1 MKVILL
7 IFVVYNQVFIKNQ
20 DIQQY
25 NKVMKYRNT
34 SNFLWSLLILVLS
47 SSGFKSQDKFPDGTT
62 IPKWFKENK
71 PTDINKLGKK
81 YILTENGVKN
91 DSTVLQTKQIQAII
105 DLAAKN
111 GGGVVVV
118 PKGTFLI
125 SSVFFKQGT
134 HLHLENGAKL
144 KGSDDINDFPVVT
157 TRMEGQ
163 TVKYFPALINA
174 DGLDGFTISGK
185 GTLDGNGL
193 RFWKS
198 FWKRREWNP
207 KCTNMDEMRPRILYV
222 SNSKN
227 VQVEGITIKNSPF
240 WSTHYYKSDFV
251 KLLNLTILAPKE
263 PVKAP
268 STDAVDIDACTNFLI
283 KNCYMSVNDDAIALK
298 GGKGPKSDKDPNNGE
313 NRNILIEDNSFGFC
327 HSVLTC
333 GSESIHNYNVILRN
347 SKVKD
352 ASRLLH
358 LKMRPDTPQHYEY
371 LTVENITGNVKTFL
385 YVKGWNQFFDLKGE
399 ERPKKGLANNIT
411 IKNIDISCET
421 AFSIEKSDLFDLK
434 DFTFENF
441 KIKALKPEMQNLNNI
456 QNLKQK
462 NINVTQVASLTQ
474 SYDKKDDSDIAA
486 K

>member
-1 MKVILL
+1 MK
-7 IFVVYNQVFIKNQ
+7 FQ
-20 DIQQY
+20 
-25 NKVMKYRNT
+25 NK
-34 SNFLWSLLILVLS
+34 SSLLWSLFILLLFS
-47 SSGFKSQDKFPDGTT
+47 TGAKSQNLFPDGTK
-62 IPKWFKENK
+62 IPNWFKENK
-71 PTDINKLGKK
+71 PTDISKLGKK
-81 YILTENGVKN
+81 YILTDNGIKN
-91 DSTVLQTKQIQAII
+91 DSTILQTKQVQAII

-111 GGGVVVV
+111 GGGVIIV

-207 KCTNMDEMRPRILYV
+207 KCTNMDEMRPRIIYV

-298 GGKGPKSDKDPNNGE
+298 GGKGPKADKITENGE
-313 NRNILIEDNSFGFC
+313 NRNIIIEDNTFGFC
-327 HSVLTC
+327 HSALTC
-333 GSESIHNYNVILRN
+333 GSESIHNYNIIFRN
-347 SKVKD
+347 STVKD

-371 LTVENITGNVKTFL
+371 ITLDNIKGNVKTFL

-399 ERPKKGLANNIT
+399 EKPKTRLINNI
-411 IKNIDISCET
+411 ILKNIDISCET
-421 AFSIEKSDLFDLK
+421 GFDIEKSDLYELT
-434 DFTFENF
+434 DFTFENL
-441 KIKALKPEMQNLNNI
+441 KIKAQKPKEENLEAI
-456 QNLKQK
+456 KNLKK
-462 NINVTQVASLTQ
+462 TKVNVTQVASLDK

>member
-1 MKVILL
+1 MKFQTLSK
-7 IFVVYNQVFIKNQ
+7 F
-20 DIQQY
+20 
-25 NKVMKYRNT
+25 
-34 SNFLWSLLILVLS
+34 FLTFSLLFS
-47 SSGFKSQDKFPDGTT
+47 FSGLKSQDKFPDGTA

-71 PTDINKLGKK
+71 TTDISKLGKK
-81 YILTENGVKN
+81 YIITDNGLKS
-91 DSTVLQTKQIQAII
+91 DSTILQTRQFQAVI
-105 DLAAKN
+105 DQAAEN
-111 GGGVVVV
+111 GGGVVIV

-134 HLHLENGAKL
+134 HLYLESGAKL

-207 KCTNMDEMRPRILYV
+207 KCTNMDEMRPRIIYV

-227 VQVEGITIKNSPF
+227 IQIEGITIKNSPF
-240 WSTHYYKSDFV
+240 WSTHYYKSHFV

-268 STDAVDIDACTNFLI
+268 SSDAVDIDACTNFLI

-298 GGKGPKSDKDPNNGE
+298 GGKGPKADKDPNNGE
-313 NRNILIEDNSFGFC
+313 NRNILIEDSTFGFC

-333 GSESIHNYNVILRN
+333 GSESIHNYNVLLRN
-347 SKVKD
+347 STVKD
-352 ASRLLH
+352 PSRLLH

-371 LTVENITGNVKTFL
+371 VTVENIRGNVKTFL
-385 YVKGWNQFFDLKGE
+385 YIKGWNQFFDLKGE
-399 ERPKKGLANNIT
+399 ERPRKGLGNNIT
-411 IKNIDISCET
+411 LKNIDIACET
-421 AFSIEKSDLFDLK
+421 AFSVEKSDLYEMK
-434 DFTFENF
+434 DFTFENL

-462 NINVTQVASLTQ
+462 NVNVTQVASLTH

>member
-1 MKVILL
+1 MKFQKITRILFPVL
-7 IFVVYNQVFIKNQ
+7 V
-20 DIQQY
+20 
-25 NKVMKYRNT
+25 T
-34 SNFLWSLLILVLS
+34 LLFSPAVR
-47 SSGFKSQDKFPDGTT
+47 SQDKFPDGTA

-71 PTDINKLGKK
+71 PTDINALGKK
-81 YILTENGVKN
+81 YIVTENGMKN
-91 DSTVLQTKQIQAII
+91 DSTVLQTKKLQEII
-105 DLAAKN
+105 DMAAKN
-111 GGGVVVV
+111 GGGVVIV

-125 SSVFFKQGT
+125 SSVFFRQGT
-134 HLHLENGAKL
+134 HLYLENGAKL

-207 KCTNMDEMRPRILYV
+207 KCTNMDEMRPRIIYV

-227 VQVEGITIKNSPF
+227 VQIEGITVKNSPF
-240 WSTHYYKSDFV
+240 WSTHYYKSHFV
-251 KLLNLTILAPKE
+251 KLLHLTILAPKA

-298 GGKGPKSDKDPNNGE
+298 GGKGPKADADADNGE
-313 NRNILIEDNSFGFC
+313 NRNILIEDNTFGFC

-333 GSESIHNYNVILRN
+333 GSESVHNYNVLLRN
-347 SKVKD
+347 AVVKD
-352 ASRLLH
+352 PSRLLH

-371 LTVENITGNVKTFL
+371 VTVENIKGNVKTFL

-399 ERPKKGLANNIT
+399 ERPGTGMANNIT
-411 IKNIDISCET
+411 LKNIDITCET
-421 AFSIEKSDLFDLK
+421 AFSVEKSDLYELK
-434 DFTFENF
+434 DFTFDNL
-441 KIKALKPEMQNLNNI
+441 KIKALKPEEQNLSNI
-456 QNLKQK
+456 KNLRQTKVSITK
-462 NINVTQVASLTQ
+462 VASPTR
-474 SYDKKDDSDIAA
+474 SYDKKDDSDTAA
-486 K
+486 R

>member
-1 MKVILL
+1 MNL
-7 IFVVYNQVFIKNQ
+7 
-20 DIQQY
+20 
-25 NKVMKYRNT
+25 NT
-34 SNFLWSLLILVLS
+34 SNFLLSLFAFFLFS
-47 SSGFKSQDKFPDGTT
+47 SAVKSQDKFPDGTA

-81 YILTENGVKN
+81 YILTQNGIKN
-91 DSTVLQTKQIQAII
+91 DSTILQTKQVQDLI

-111 GGGVVVV
+111 GGGVIIV

-125 SSVFFKQGT
+125 SSIFFKQGT

-207 KCTNMDEMRPRILYV
+207 KCTNMDEMRPRIIYI

-227 VQVEGITIKNSPF
+227 IQIEGITVKNSPF
-240 WSTHYYKSDFV
+240 WSTHYYKSQFV

-268 STDAVDIDACTNFLI
+268 STDAIDIDACSNFLV

-298 GGKGPKSDKDPNNGE
+298 GGKGPKADTDPNNGE
-313 NRNILIEDNSFGFC
+313 NRNIIIEDNTFGFC
-327 HSVLTC
+327 HSALTC
-333 GSESIHNYNVILRN
+333 GSESIHNYNIIFRN
-347 SKVKD
+347 STVKD

-371 LTVENITGNVKTFL
+371 ITLDNIRGNVKTFL

-399 ERPKKGLANNIT
+399 AKPRAGLANNVVL
-411 IKNIDISCET
+411 KNIDISCET
-421 AFSIEKSDLFDLK
+421 AFSVEKSDLYQLK
-434 DFTFENF
+434 DFTFENL
-441 KIKALKPEMQNLNNI
+441 KIKALKPEEQNLDAI
-456 QNLKQK
+456 QNLKQTK
-462 NINVTQVASLTQ
+462 VSVTKVASLTQ

>member
-1 MKVILL
+1 MKL
-7 IFVVYNQVFIKNQ
+7 Q
-20 DIQQY
+20 
-25 NKVMKYRNT
+25 NT
-34 SNFLWSLLILVLS
+34 FNFLFTFFILFFFS
-47 SSGFKSQDKFPDGTT
+47 SKVNGQDKFPDGTT

-91 DSTVLQTKQIQAII
+91 DSTVLQTKQLQAVI

-111 GGGVVVV
+111 GGGVIIV

-134 HLHLENGAKL
+134 HLYLEGGAKL

-227 VQVEGITIKNSPF
+227 VQIEGITVKNSPF

-268 STDAVDIDACTNFLI
+268 STDAIDIDACTNFLI
-283 KNCYMSVNDDAIALK
+283 KNCYLSVNDDAIALK
-298 GGKGPKSDKDPNNGE
+298 GGKGPKANTAPENGE
-313 NRNILIEDNSFGFC
+313 NRNIIIEDNTFGFC
-327 HSVLTC
+327 HSALTC
-333 GSESIHNYNVILRN
+333 GSESIHNYNIIFRN
-347 SKVKD
+347 STVKD

-371 LTVENITGNVKTFL
+371 ITLDNIKGDVKTFL

-399 ERPKKGLANNIT
+399 EKPKTRLANNIVL
-411 IKNIDISCET
+411 KNIDISCET
-421 AFSIEKSDLFDLK
+421 AFNIEKSDLYELT
-434 DFTFENF
+434 DFTFENL
-441 KIKALKPEMQNLNNI
+441 KIKALKPEEQNLNAI
-456 QNLKQK
+456 KNLKQTRVS
-462 NINVTQVASLTQ
+462 VTKVASL
-474 SYDKKDDSDIAA
+474 D
-486 K
+486 

>member
-1 MKVILL
+1 MY
-7 IFVVYNQVFIKNQ
+7 IFIKLKIKPFISFIKNP
-20 DIQQY
+20 I
-25 NKVMKYRNT
+25 MKFKN
-34 SNFLWSLLILVLS
+34 NFILSLFALFIFS
-47 SSGFKSQDKFPDGTT
+47 STVKSQDVWPDGTK
-62 IPKWFKENK
+62 IDKWFKENK

-81 YILTENGVKN
+81 YILTANGVKN
-91 DSTVLQTKQIQAII
+91 DSTILQTKELQAII

-163 TVKYFPALINA
+163 TVKYFPAIINA

-207 KCTNMDEMRPRILYV
+207 KCTNMDEMRPRIIYV

-371 LTVENITGNVKTFL
+371 LTVDNISGNVKTFI

-399 ERPKKGLANNIT
+399 ERPRKGLANNIT

-434 DFTFENF
+434 DFTFENI
-441 KIKALKPEMQNLNNI
+441 KIKALKPEMQNLNHI

-474 SYDKKDDSDIAA
+474 SYDKKDDSDISS

>member
-1 MKVILL
+1 MKS
-7 IFVVYNQVFIKNQ
+7 Q
-20 DIQQY
+20 
-25 NKVMKYRNT
+25 NT
-34 SNFLWSLLILVLS
+34 SSFLLSLLMLLLF
-47 SSGFKSQDKFPDGTT
+47 SSGIKSQDKFPDGT
-62 IPKWFKENK
+62 IIQRWFKENK
-71 PTDINKLGKK
+71 PTDISKLGKK
-81 YILTENGVKN
+81 YILTDNGVKN
-91 DSTVLQTKQIQAII
+91 DSTILQTKQVQQVI

-111 GGGVVVV
+111 GGGVIIV

-144 KGSDDINDFPVVT
+144 KGSDDISDFPVVE

-163 TVKYFPALINA
+163 TIKYFPAIINA
-174 DGLDGFTISGK
+174 DGLNGFTISGK

-193 RFWKS
+193 RFWKA
-198 FWKRREWNP
+198 FWKRRQWNP
-207 KCTNMDEMRPRILYV
+207 KCTNMDEMRPRIIYV

-227 VQVEGITIKNSPF
+227 VQVEGITVKNSPF
-240 WSTHYYKSDFV
+240 WSTHYYKSEFV

-298 GGKGPKSDKDPNNGE
+298 GGKGPKADKTPENGE
-313 NRNILIEDNSFGFC
+313 NRNIIIEDNNFGFC

-371 LTVENITGNVKTFL
+371 ITVENITGNVKTFL
-385 YVKGWNQFFDLKGE
+385 YVKGWSQFFDLKGE
-399 ERPKKGLANNIT
+399 EKPKKSLANDIL

-421 AFSIEKSDLFDLK
+421 AFDVEKSDLYDLI
-434 DFTFENF
+434 DFTLDNL
-441 KIKALKPEMQNLNNI
+441 KIKALKPKEENLGAI
-456 QNLKQK
+456 KNLKK
-462 NINVTQVASLTQ
+462 IKVNVTQVASLDQ
-474 SYDKKDDSDIAA
+474 SYDKKDDSDIAV

>member
-1 MKVILL
+1 MKS
-7 IFVVYNQVFIKNQ
+7 Q
-20 DIQQY
+20 
-25 NKVMKYRNT
+25 NT
-34 SNFLWSLLILVLS
+34 SSFLLSLLMLLLF
-47 SSGFKSQDKFPDGTT
+47 SSGIKSQDKFPDGT
-62 IPKWFKENK
+62 IIQRWFKENK
-71 PTDINKLGKK
+71 PTDISKLGKK
-81 YILTENGVKN
+81 YILTDNGVKN
-91 DSTVLQTKQIQAII
+91 DSTILQTKQVQQVI

-111 GGGVVVV
+111 GGGVIIV

-144 KGSDDINDFPVVT
+144 KGSDDISDFPVVE

-163 TVKYFPALINA
+163 TIKYFPAIINA
-174 DGLDGFTISGK
+174 DGLNGFTISGK

-193 RFWKS
+193 RFWKA
-198 FWKRREWNP
+198 FWKRRQWNP
-207 KCTNMDEMRPRILYV
+207 KCTNMDEMRPRIIYV

-227 VQVEGITIKNSPF
+227 VQVEGITVKNSPF
-240 WSTHYYKSDFV
+240 WSTHYYKSEFV

-298 GGKGPKSDKDPNNGE
+298 GGKGPKADKTPENGE
-313 NRNILIEDNSFGFC
+313 NRNIIIEDNNFGFC

-371 LTVENITGNVKTFL
+371 ITVENITGNVKTFL
-385 YVKGWNQFFDLKGE
+385 YVKGWSQFFDLKGE
-399 ERPKKGLANNIT
+399 EKPKKSLANDIL

-421 AFSIEKSDLFDLK
+421 AFDVEKSDLYDLI
-434 DFTFENF
+434 DFTLDNL
-441 KIKALKPEMQNLNNI
+441 KIRALKPKEENLGAI
-456 QNLKQK
+456 KNLEKIK
-462 NINVTQVASLTQ
+462 VNVTQVASLDQ

>member
-1 MKVILL
+1 MKFQTLSKL
-7 IFVVYNQVFIKNQ
+7 
-20 DIQQY
+20 
-25 NKVMKYRNT
+25 
-34 SNFLWSLLILVLS
+34 FLTFSLLFS
-47 SSGFKSQDKFPDGTT
+47 FSGLKSQDKFPDGTA

-71 PTDINKLGKK
+71 TTDINKLGKK
-81 YILTENGVKN
+81 YIITDNGLKS
-91 DSTVLQTKQIQAII
+91 DSTILQTRQFQAVI
-105 DLAAKN
+105 DQAAEN
-111 GGGVVVV
+111 GGGVIIV

-134 HLHLENGAKL
+134 HLYLESGAKL

-207 KCTNMDEMRPRILYV
+207 KCTNMDEMRPRIIYV

-227 VQVEGITIKNSPF
+227 VQIEGITIKNSPF
-240 WSTHYYKSDFV
+240 WSTHYYKSHFV

-268 STDAVDIDACTNFLI
+268 SSDAVDIDACTNFLI

-298 GGKGPKSDKDPNNGE
+298 GGKGPKADKDPNNGE
-313 NRNILIEDNSFGFC
+313 NRNILIEDSTFGFC

-333 GSESIHNYNVILRN
+333 GSESIHNYNVLLRN
-347 SKVKD
+347 STVKD
-352 ASRLLH
+352 PSRLLH

-371 LTVENITGNVKTFL
+371 VTVENIRGNVKTFL
-385 YVKGWNQFFDLKGE
+385 YIKGWNQFFDLKGE
-399 ERPKKGLANNIT
+399 ERPRKGLGNNIT
-411 IKNIDISCET
+411 LKNIDIACET
-421 AFSIEKSDLFDLK
+421 AFSVEKSDLYEMK
-434 DFTFENF
+434 DFTFENL

-462 NINVTQVASLTQ
+462 NVNVTQVASLTH

>member
-1 MKVILL
+1 M
-7 IFVVYNQVFIKNQ
+7 IFQ
-20 DIQQY
+20 
-25 NKVMKYRNT
+25 NT
-34 SNFLWSLLILVLS
+34 SRFVWSLLILALCS
-47 SSGFKSQDKFPDGTT
+47 NGLKSQDKFPDGTA

-81 YILTENGVKN
+81 YILTANGMKN
-91 DSTVLQTKQIQAII
+91 DSTILQTKALQAVI

-125 SSVFFKQGT
+125 SSVFFRQGT

-144 KGSDDINDFPVVT
+144 KGSDNINDFPVVT

-207 KCTNMDEMRPRILYV
+207 KCTNMDEMRPRIIYV

-298 GGKGPKSDKDPNNGE
+298 GGKGPKSDKDPDNGE

-411 IKNIDISCET
+411 LKNIDISCET
-421 AFSIEKSDLFDLK
+421 AFDIEKSDLYELT
-434 DFTFENF
+434 DFTFENL
-441 KIKALKPEMQNLNNI
+441 KIKAVKPKEETLDAI
-456 QNLKQK
+456 KNLKK
-462 NINVTQVASLTQ
+462 TKVNVTQVTSLTL
-474 SYDKKDDSDIAA
+474 SYDKKDDSDTAA

>member
-1 MKVILL
+1 MKLHNPFTFILSL
-7 IFVVYNQVFIKNQ
+7 FTVF
-20 DIQQY
+20 
-25 NKVMKYRNT
+25 
-34 SNFLWSLLILVLS
+34 LLS
-47 SSGFKSQDKFPDGTT
+47 SNLKAQDKFPDGTT

-71 PTDINKLGKK
+71 RTDINKLGKK
-81 YILTENGVKN
+81 YIITDFGVKN
-91 DSTVLQTKQIQAII
+91 DSTVLQTKQLQTII

-144 KGSDDINDFPVVT
+144 KGSDDINDFPVVL

-207 KCTNMDEMRPRILYV
+207 KCTNMDEMRPRIIYV

-298 GGKGPKSDKDPNNGE
+298 GGKGPKADTDPNNGE

-347 SKVKD
+347 SKVND

-358 LKMRPDTPQHYEY
+358 LKMRPDTPQHYEF

-385 YVKGWNQFFDLKGE
+385 YVKGWSQFFDLKDE
-399 ERPKKGLANNIT
+399 EKLKNGLANNIT

-421 AFSIEKSDLFDLK
+421 AFSVEKTDAYLLK
-434 DFTFENF
+434 DFTFENL
-441 KIKALKPEMQNLNNI
+441 KIRALKPEMQNLNNI

-474 SYDKKDDSDIAA
+474 SYDKKDDSDISA

>member
-1 MKVILL
+1 MK
-7 IFVVYNQVFIKNQ
+7 FYNI
-20 DIQQY
+20 
-25 NKVMKYRNT
+25 
-34 SNFLWSLLILVLS
+34 SNLFLAFSVLFS
-47 SSGFKSQDKFPDGTT
+47 FSGLKGQDKFPDGTA
-62 IPKWFKENK
+62 IPKWFRENK
-71 PTDINKLGKK
+71 PTDISTLGKK
-81 YILTENGVKN
+81 YIITENGLKN
-91 DSTVLQTKQIQAII
+91 DSTVLQTKQLQAVI

-111 GGGVVVV
+111 GGGVIVV

-125 SSVFFKQGT
+125 SSVFFRQGT
-134 HLHLENGAKL
+134 HLYLENGAKL
-144 KGSDDINDFPVVT
+144 KGSDDINDFPVFT

-185 GTLDGNGL
+185 GMLDGNGL

-227 VQVEGITIKNSPF
+227 IQIEGITVKNSPF

-268 STDAVDIDACTNFLI
+268 STDAIDIDACTHFLV
-283 KNCYMSVNDDAIALK
+283 KNCYLSVNDDAIALK
-298 GGKGPKSDKDPNNGE
+298 GGKGPKADKAPENGG
-313 NRNILIEDNSFGFC
+313 NRNIIIEDNTFGFC
-327 HSVLTC
+327 HSALTC
-333 GSESIHNYNVILRN
+333 GSESIYNYNIIFRN
-347 SKVKD
+347 STVKD

-371 LTVENITGNVKTFL
+371 ITLENIKGNVKTFL

-399 ERPKKGLANNIT
+399 KAPERRLANNIVL
-411 IKNIDISCET
+411 KNIDIDCET
-421 AFSIEKSDLFDLK
+421 AFSVEASDLYELK
-434 DFTFENF
+434 DFTFEKL
-441 KIKALKPEMQNLNNI
+441 KIRALKPEEQNLNAI
-456 QNLKQK
+456 KNLKQTK
-462 NINVTQVASLTQ
+462 VNITKVASLSQ
-474 SYDKKDDSDIAA
+474 SYHKKDDSDIAA

>member
-1 MKVILL
+1 MKFQTLSKL
-7 IFVVYNQVFIKNQ
+7 
-20 DIQQY
+20 
-25 NKVMKYRNT
+25 
-34 SNFLWSLLILVLS
+34 FLTFSLLFS
-47 SSGFKSQDKFPDGTT
+47 FSGLKSQDKFPDGTA

-71 PTDINKLGKK
+71 TTDISKLGKK
-81 YILTENGVKN
+81 YIITDNGLKS
-91 DSTVLQTKQIQAII
+91 DSTILQTRQFQAVI
-105 DLAAKN
+105 DQAAEN
-111 GGGVVVV
+111 GGGVIIV

-134 HLHLENGAKL
+134 HLYLESGAKL

-207 KCTNMDEMRPRILYV
+207 KCTNMDEMRPRIIYV

-227 VQVEGITIKNSPF
+227 VQIEGITIKNSPF
-240 WSTHYYKSDFV
+240 WSTHYYKSHFV

-268 STDAVDIDACTNFLI
+268 SSDAVDIDACTNFLI

-298 GGKGPKSDKDPNNGE
+298 GGKGPKADKDPNNGE
-313 NRNILIEDNSFGFC
+313 NRNILIEDSTFGFC

-333 GSESIHNYNVILRN
+333 GSESIHNYNVLLRN
-347 SKVKD
+347 STVKD
-352 ASRLLH
+352 PSRLLH

-371 LTVENITGNVKTFL
+371 VTVENIRGNVKTFL
-385 YVKGWNQFFDLKGE
+385 YIKGWNQFFDLKGE
-399 ERPKKGLANNIT
+399 ERPRKGLGSNIT
-411 IKNIDISCET
+411 LKNIDIACET
-421 AFSIEKSDLFDLK
+421 AFSVEKSDLYEMK
-434 DFTFENF
+434 DFNFENL

-462 NINVTQVASLTQ
+462 NVNVTQVASLTH
-474 SYDKKDDSDIAA
+474 SYDKKDDSDIAV

>member
-1 MKVILL
+1 MKFHNISKLFYTSCVLL
-7 IFVVYNQVFIKNQ
+7 FFTA
-20 DIQQY
+20 
-25 NKVMKYRNT
+25 KV
-34 SNFLWSLLILVLS
+34 
-47 SSGFKSQDKFPDGTT
+47 KSQDKFPDGTL

-71 PTDINKLGKK
+71 PTNLNTLGKK
-81 YILTENGVKN
+81 YLVTDNGLKN
-91 DSTVLQTKQIQAII
+91 DSTVLQTKQLQAVI
-105 DLAAKN
+105 DRAAQN
-111 GGGVVVV
+111 GGGVIVI

-134 HLHLENGAKL
+134 HLYLENGAKL

-207 KCTNMDEMRPRILYV
+207 KCTNMDEMRPRIIYV
-222 SNSKN
+222 SNSRN
-227 VQVEGITIKNSPF
+227 VQIEGITVKNSPF

-268 STDAVDIDACTNFLI
+268 STDAIDIDACTNFLV

-298 GGKGPKSDKDPNNGE
+298 GGKGPKADRAPENGE
-313 NRNILIEDNSFGFC
+313 NRNIIIEDNTFGFC
-327 HSVLTC
+327 HSALTC
-333 GSESIHNYNVILRN
+333 GSESIHNYNIIFRN
-347 SKVKD
+347 STVKD

-371 LTVENITGNVKTFL
+371 ITLDNIKGNVKTFL

-399 ERPKKGLANNIT
+399 ERPRTGLANNVVL
-411 IKNIDISCET
+411 KNIDISCET
-421 AFSIEKSDLFDLK
+421 AFSVEKSELYDLK
-434 DFTFENF
+434 DFTFENLN
-441 KIKALKPEMQNLNNI
+441 IKALKPEVQNLNAI
-456 QNLKQK
+456 QNLKQTK
-462 NINVTQVASLTQ
+462 VNVVKVASLSQ
-474 SYDKKDDSDIAA
+474 AYDKKDDSDIAA

>member
-1 MKVILL
+1 M
-7 IFVVYNQVFIKNQ
+7 IFQ
-20 DIQQY
+20 
-25 NKVMKYRNT
+25 NT
-34 SNFLWSLLILVLS
+34 SRFVWSLLILALCS
-47 SSGFKSQDKFPDGTT
+47 NGLKSQDKFPDGTA
-62 IPKWFKENK
+62 IPKWFRENK

-81 YILTENGVKN
+81 YILTANGMKN
-91 DSTVLQTKQIQAII
+91 DSTILQTKALQAVI

-125 SSVFFKQGT
+125 SSVFFRQGT

-144 KGSDDINDFPVVT
+144 KGSDNINDFPVVT

-207 KCTNMDEMRPRILYV
+207 KCTNMDEMRPRIIYV

-268 STDAVDIDACTNFLI
+268 STDAVDIDACTHFLI

-298 GGKGPKSDKDPNNGE
+298 GGKGPKSDKDPDNGE

-411 IKNIDISCET
+411 LKNIDISCET
-421 AFSIEKSDLFDLK
+421 AFDIEKSDLYELT
-434 DFTFENF
+434 DFTFENL
-441 KIKALKPEMQNLNNI
+441 KIKAVKPKEETLDAI
-456 QNLKQK
+456 KNLKK
-462 NINVTQVASLTQ
+462 TKVNVTQVTSLTL
-474 SYDKKDDSDIAA
+474 SYDKKDDSDTAA

>member
-1 MKVILL
+1 M
-7 IFVVYNQVFIKNQ
+7 IFQ
-20 DIQQY
+20 
-25 NKVMKYRNT
+25 NT
-34 SNFLWSLLILVLS
+34 SRFVWSLLILALCS
-47 SSGFKSQDKFPDGTT
+47 NGLKSQDKFPDGTA
-62 IPKWFKENK
+62 IPKWFRENK

-81 YILTENGVKN
+81 YILTANGMKN
-91 DSTVLQTKQIQAII
+91 DSTILQTKALQAVI

-125 SSVFFKQGT
+125 SSVFFRQGT

-144 KGSDDINDFPVVT
+144 KGSDNINDFPVVT

-207 KCTNMDEMRPRILYV
+207 KCTNMDEMRPRIIYV

-298 GGKGPKSDKDPNNGE
+298 GGKGPKSDKDLDNGE

-411 IKNIDISCET
+411 LKNIDISCET
-421 AFSIEKSDLFDLK
+421 AFDIEKSDLYELT
-434 DFTFENF
+434 DFTFENL
-441 KIKALKPEMQNLNNI
+441 KIKAVKPKEENLDAI
-456 QNLKQK
+456 KNLKK
-462 NINVTQVASLTQ
+462 TKVNVTQVTSLTL
-474 SYDKKDDSDIAA
+474 SYDKKDDSDTAA

>member
-1 MKVILL
+1 MKFQKTAHLFYAFL
-7 IFVVYNQVFIKNQ
+7 VFFIG
-20 DIQQY
+20 
-25 NKVMKYRNT
+25 
-34 SNFLWSLLILVLS
+34 S
-47 SSGFKSQDKFPDGTT
+47 SELKSQDLWPDGTS

-81 YILTENGVKN
+81 YILTENGMKN
-91 DSTVLQTKQIQAII
+91 DSTILQTKQLQAII

-111 GGGVVVV
+111 GGGVIIV

-134 HLHLENGAKL
+134 HLHLEKGAKL
-144 KGSDDINDFPVVT
+144 KGSDDINDFPIVM

-207 KCTNMDEMRPRILYV
+207 KCTNMDEMRPRIIYI

-227 VQVEGITIKNSPF
+227 IQIEDITIKNSPF
-240 WSTHYYKSDFV
+240 WSTHYYKSHFV
-251 KLLNLTILAPKE
+251 KLLGLTILAPKE

-268 STDAVDIDACTNFLI
+268 STDAVDIDACSNFLI

-298 GGKGPKSDKDPNNGE
+298 GGKGPKADQDPNNGE
-313 NRNILIEDNSFGFC
+313 NRNILIEDNTFGFC

-347 SKVKD
+347 STVKD

-371 LTVENITGNVKTFL
+371 ITLDNIKGSVKTFI
-385 YVKGWNQFFDLKGE
+385 YAKGWNQG
-399 ERPKKGLANNIT
+399 
-411 IKNIDISCET
+411 
-421 AFSIEKSDLFDLK
+421 
-434 DFTFENF
+434 
-441 KIKALKPEMQNLNNI
+441 
-456 QNLKQK
+456 
-462 NINVTQVASLTQ
+462 
-474 SYDKKDDSDIAA
+474 
-486 K
+486 

>member
-1 MKVILL
+1 MKS
-7 IFVVYNQVFIKNQ
+7 Q
-20 DIQQY
+20 
-25 NKVMKYRNT
+25 NT
-34 SNFLWSLLILVLS
+34 SSFLISLLMLLLF
-47 SSGFKSQDKFPDGTT
+47 SSGIKSQDKFPDGTI

-81 YILTENGVKN
+81 YILTDNGVKN
-91 DSTVLQTKQIQAII
+91 DSTVLQTKQVQAVI

-111 GGGVVVV
+111 GGGVIIV

-134 HLHLENGAKL
+134 HLYLENGAKL
-144 KGSDDINDFPVVT
+144 KGSDDISDFPVVE

-174 DGLDGFTISGK
+174 DGLNGFTISGK

-193 RFWKS
+193 RFWKA
-198 FWKRREWNP
+198 FWKRRQWNP
-207 KCTNMDEMRPRILYV
+207 KCTNMDEMRPRIIYV

-240 WSTHYYKSDFV
+240 WSTHYYKSEFV

-298 GGKGPKSDKDPNNGE
+298 GGKGPKADKAPENGE
-313 NRNILIEDNSFGFC
+313 NRNIIIEDNSFGFC

-371 LTVENITGNVKTFL
+371 ITVENITGNVKTFL

-399 ERPKKGLANNIT
+399 ERPKKSLANNIL

-421 AFSIEKSDLFDLK
+421 AFDVERSDLYDLT
-434 DFTFENF
+434 DFTLENL
-441 KIKALKPEMQNLNNI
+441 KIKALKPKEENLDAI
-456 QNLKQK
+456 KNLKK
-462 NINVTQVASLTQ
+462 IKVNVSQVASLDQ

>member
-1 MKVILL
+1 
-7 IFVVYNQVFIKNQ
+7 
-20 DIQQY
+20 
-25 NKVMKYRNT
+25 
-34 SNFLWSLLILVLS
+34 
-47 SSGFKSQDKFPDGTT
+47 
-62 IPKWFKENK
+62 
-71 PTDINKLGKK
+71 
-81 YILTENGVKN
+81 
-91 DSTVLQTKQIQAII
+91 
-105 DLAAKN
+105 
-111 GGGVVVV
+111 
-118 PKGTFLI
+118 
-125 SSVFFKQGT
+125 
-134 HLHLENGAKL
+134 
-144 KGSDDINDFPVVT
+144 
-157 TRMEGQ
+157 MEGQ

-193 RFWKS
+193 RFWKA
-198 FWKRREWNP
+198 FWKRRQWNP
-207 KCTNMDEMRPRILYV
+207 KCTNMDEMRPRIIYI

-227 VQVEGITIKNSPF
+227 VQIEGITVKNSPF
-240 WSTHYYKSDFV
+240 WSTHYYKSEFV

-298 GGKGPKSDKDPNNGE
+298 GGKGPKADKAPENGE
-313 NRNILIEDNSFGFC
+313 NRNIIIEDNSFGFC

-399 ERPKKGLANNIT
+399 ERPRKSLANNIV

-421 AFSIEKSDLFDLK
+421 AFDVEKSDLYDLT
-434 DFTFENF
+434 DFTFENL
-441 KIKALKPEMQNLNNI
+441 KVKALKPKEENLDAI
-456 QNLKQK
+456 KNLKK
-462 NINVTQVASLTQ
+462 INVNVTQVASLDK
-474 SYDKKDDSDIAA
+474 SYDKKDDSDVAA

>member
-1 MKVILL
+1 MK
-7 IFVVYNQVFIKNQ
+7 FQ
-20 DIQQY
+20 
-25 NKVMKYRNT
+25 NT
-34 SNFLWSLLILVLS
+34 SNFILFLFAFFLFS
-47 SSGFKSQDKFPDGTT
+47 STVKSQDKFPDGTT
-62 IPKWFKENK
+62 VPKWFKENK

-91 DSTVLQTKQIQAII
+91 DSTILQTKEVQDVI

-111 GGGVVVV
+111 GGGVIIV

-134 HLHLENGAKL
+134 HLYLENGAKL

-227 VQVEGITIKNSPF
+227 IQVEGITIKNSPF

-298 GGKGPKSDKDPNNGE
+298 GGKGPKSDKDSNNGE
-313 NRNILIEDNSFGFC
+313 NRNIIIEDNTFGFC
-327 HSVLTC
+327 HSALTC
-333 GSESIHNYNVILRN
+333 GSESIHNYNIIFKN
-347 SKVKD
+347 STVKD

-371 LTVENITGNVKTFL
+371 ITLENIKGNVKTFL

-399 ERPKKGLANNIT
+399 EAPKRRLANNIVL
-411 IKNIDISCET
+411 KNIDIVCET
-421 AFSIEKSDLFDLK
+421 GFDIEKSDLYELT
-434 DFTFENF
+434 DFTLENL
-441 KIKALKPEMQNLNNI
+441 KIKALKPKEENLDAI
-456 QNLKQK
+456 KNLKK
-462 NINVTQVASLTQ
+462 TKVSVSQVASLTQ
-474 SYDKKDDSDIAA
+474 SYEKKDDSDVAA

>member
-1 MKVILL
+1 MKFQNLPKYFFAFSF
-7 IFVVYNQVFIKNQ
+7 IFF
-20 DIQQY
+20 
-25 NKVMKYRNT
+25 
-34 SNFLWSLLILVLS
+34 F
-47 SSGFKSQDKFPDGTT
+47 SGLKSQDKFPDGTV
-62 IPKWFKENK
+62 IPTWFKENK
-71 PTDINKLGKK
+71 ATDINKLGKK
-81 YILTENGVKN
+81 YVITENGMKN
-91 DSTVLQTKQIQAII
+91 DSTILQTKKLQEII

-111 GGGVVVV
+111 GGGVIMV

-144 KGSDDINDFPVVT
+144 KGSDDINDFPIVT

-207 KCTNMDEMRPRILYV
+207 KCTNMDEMRPRIIYV

-227 VQVEGITIKNSPF
+227 IQIEGITVKNSPF
-240 WSTHYYKSDFV
+240 WSTHYYKSHFV
-251 KLLNLTILAPKE
+251 KLLNLTILAPKS

-268 STDAVDIDACTNFLI
+268 SSDAVDIDACTNFLI

-298 GGKGPKSDKDPNNGE
+298 GGKGPKADKDPNNGE
-313 NRNILIEDNSFGFC
+313 NRNILIEDSTFGFC

-333 GSESIHNYNVILRN
+333 GSESIHNYNVLLRN
-347 SKVKD
+347 STVKD
-352 ASRLLH
+352 PSRLLH

-371 LTVENITGNVKTFL
+371 VTVENIKGNVKTFL
-385 YVKGWNQFFDLKGE
+385 YIKGWNQFFDLKGE
-399 ERPKKGLANNIT
+399 ERPRKGLGNNI
-411 IKNIDISCET
+411 ILKNIDITCET
-421 AFSIEKSDLFDLK
+421 AFSVEKSDLYEMK
-434 DFTFENF
+434 DFTFENL

-462 NINVTQVASLTQ
+462 NVNVTQVAFLTQ
-474 SYDKKDDSDIAA
+474 SYEKKDDSDIAA

>member
-1 MKVILL
+1 MKFHNISKLFYTSCVLL
-7 IFVVYNQVFIKNQ
+7 FFTA
-20 DIQQY
+20 
-25 NKVMKYRNT
+25 KV
-34 SNFLWSLLILVLS
+34 
-47 SSGFKSQDKFPDGTT
+47 KSQDKFPDGTL

-71 PTDINKLGKK
+71 PTNLNTLGKK
-81 YILTENGVKN
+81 YLVTDNGLKN
-91 DSTVLQTKQIQAII
+91 DSTVLQTKQLQAVI
-105 DLAAKN
+105 DRAAQN
-111 GGGVVVV
+111 GGGVIVI

-134 HLHLENGAKL
+134 HLYLENGAKL

-207 KCTNMDEMRPRILYV
+207 KCTNMDEMRPRIIYV
-222 SNSKN
+222 SNSRN
-227 VQVEGITIKNSPF
+227 VQIEGITVKNSPF

-268 STDAVDIDACTNFLI
+268 STDAIDIDACTNFLV

-298 GGKGPKSDKDPNNGE
+298 GGKGPKADRAPENGE
-313 NRNILIEDNSFGFC
+313 NRNIIIEDNTFGFC
-327 HSVLTC
+327 HSALTC
-333 GSESIHNYNVILRN
+333 GSESIHNYNIIFRN
-347 SKVKD
+347 STVKD

-371 LTVENITGNVKTFL
+371 ITLDNIKGNVKTFL

-399 ERPKKGLANNIT
+399 ERPRTGLANNVVL
-411 IKNIDISCET
+411 KNIDISCET
-421 AFSIEKSDLFDLK
+421 AFSVEKSELYDLK
-434 DFTFENF
+434 DFTFENLN
-441 KIKALKPEMQNLNNI
+441 IKSLKPEVQNLNAI
-456 QNLKQK
+456 QNLKQTK
-462 NINVTQVASLTQ
+462 VNVVKVASLSQ
-474 SYDKKDDSDIAA
+474 AYDKKDDSDIAA

>member
-1 MKVILL
+1 MKLQNNFILSL
-7 IFVVYNQVFIKNQ
+7 FSIFIF
-20 DIQQY
+20 
-25 NKVMKYRNT
+25 
-34 SNFLWSLLILVLS
+34 S
-47 SSGFKSQDKFPDGTT
+47 STVKSQDNWPDGTK
-62 IPKWFKENK
+62 IDKWFKENK

-81 YILTENGVKN
+81 YILTENGLKN
-91 DSTVLQTKQIQAII
+91 DSTVLQTKQLQAVI

-111 GGGVVVV
+111 GGGVVIV
-118 PKGTFLI
+118 PKGTFRI

-144 KGSDDINDFPVVT
+144 KGSDDINNFPVVT

-207 KCTNMDEMRPRILYV
+207 KCTNMDEMRPRIIYV

-347 SKVKD
+347 SKVND

-371 LTVENITGNVKTFL
+371 ITLENITGNVKTFL

-434 DFTFENF
+434 DFTFENI
-441 KIKALKPEMQNLNNI
+441 KIKALKPEMQNLNHI

-474 SYDKKDDSDIAA
+474 SYDKKDDSDISA

>member
-1 MKVILL
+1 MKSQNTSSFLLSLL
-7 IFVVYNQVFIKNQ
+7 IF
-20 DIQQY
+20 
-25 NKVMKYRNT
+25 
-34 SNFLWSLLILVLS
+34 LLF
-47 SSGFKSQDKFPDGTT
+47 SSGIKSQDKFPDGSI

-71 PTDINKLGKK
+71 PTDINKLGEK
-81 YILTENGVKN
+81 YILTNHGVKN
-91 DSTVLQTKQIQAII
+91 DSTVLQTKQVQAVI

-111 GGGVVVV
+111 GGGVIIV

-144 KGSDDINDFPVVT
+144 KGSDDISDFPVVE

-174 DGLDGFTISGK
+174 DGLNGFTISGK

-193 RFWKS
+193 RFWKA
-198 FWKRREWNP
+198 FWKRRQWNP
-207 KCTNMDEMRPRILYV
+207 KCTNMDEMRPRIIYI

-227 VQVEGITIKNSPF
+227 VQVEGITVKNSPF
-240 WSTHYYKSDFV
+240 WSTHYYKSEFV

-298 GGKGPKSDKDPNNGE
+298 GGKGPKADKTPENGE
-313 NRNILIEDNSFGFC
+313 NRNIIIEDNSFGFC

-347 SKVKD
+347 SKVKG

-371 LTVENITGNVKTFL
+371 ITVENITGNVKTFL

-399 ERPKKGLANNIT
+399 ERPKKSLANHIL

-421 AFSIEKSDLFDLK
+421 AFDVEKSDLYDLT
-434 DFTFENF
+434 DFTLENL
-441 KIKALKPEMQNLNNI
+441 KIKALKPKEENLDAI
-456 QNLKQK
+456 KNLKK
-462 NINVTQVASLTQ
+462 NKVHVSRVASLGQ

>member
-1 MKVILL
+1 MKFHNISKLFYTSCVLL
-7 IFVVYNQVFIKNQ
+7 FFTA
-20 DIQQY
+20 
-25 NKVMKYRNT
+25 KV
-34 SNFLWSLLILVLS
+34 
-47 SSGFKSQDKFPDGTT
+47 KSQDKFPDGTL

-71 PTDINKLGKK
+71 PTNLNTLGKK
-81 YILTENGVKN
+81 YLITDNGLKN
-91 DSTVLQTKQIQAII
+91 DSTVLQTKQLQAVI
-105 DLAAKN
+105 DRAAQN
-111 GGGVVVV
+111 GGGVIVI

-134 HLHLENGAKL
+134 HLYLENGAKL

-207 KCTNMDEMRPRILYV
+207 KCTNMDEMRPRIIYV
-222 SNSKN
+222 SNSRN
-227 VQVEGITIKNSPF
+227 VQIEGITVKNSPF

-251 KLLNLTILAPKE
+251 KVLNLTILAPKE

-268 STDAVDIDACTNFLI
+268 STDAIDIDACTNFLV

-298 GGKGPKSDKDPNNGE
+298 GGKGPKADRAPENGE
-313 NRNILIEDNSFGFC
+313 NRNIIIEDNTFGFC
-327 HSVLTC
+327 HSALTC
-333 GSESIHNYNVILRN
+333 GSESIHNYNIIFRN
-347 SKVKD
+347 STVKD

-371 LTVENITGNVKTFL
+371 ITLDNIKGNVKTFL

-399 ERPKKGLANNIT
+399 ERPRTGLANNVVL
-411 IKNIDISCET
+411 KNIDISCET
-421 AFSIEKSDLFDLK
+421 AFSVEKSELYDLK
-434 DFTFENF
+434 DFTFENLN
-441 KIKALKPEMQNLNNI
+441 IKALKPEVQNLNAV
-456 QNLKQK
+456 QNLKQTK
-462 NINVTQVASLTQ
+462 VNIVKVASLSQ
-474 SYDKKDDSDIAA
+474 AYDKKDDSDIAA

>member
-1 MKVILL
+1 MKFQNKIILSL
-7 IFVVYNQVFIKNQ
+7 FAIFLF
-20 DIQQY
+20 
-25 NKVMKYRNT
+25 
-34 SNFLWSLLILVLS
+34 
-47 SSGFKSQDKFPDGTT
+47 SSGVKSQDLWPDGTK
-62 IPKWFKENK
+62 IEKWFKENT

-81 YILTENGVKN
+81 YILTANGVKN
-91 DSTVLQTKQIQAII
+91 DSTILQTKELQAII

-111 GGGVVVV
+111 GGGVIIV

-144 KGSDDINDFPVVT
+144 KGSDDINDFPVLT

-207 KCTNMDEMRPRILYV
+207 KCTNMDEMRPRIIYV

-268 STDAVDIDACTNFLI
+268 STDAVDIDACANFLI

-298 GGKGPKSDKDPNNGE
+298 GGKGPKADKDPNNGE
-313 NRNILIEDNSFGFC
+313 NRNIIIEDNTFGFC
-327 HSVLTC
+327 HSALTC
-333 GSESIHNYNVILRN
+333 GSESIHNYNIIFRN
-347 SKVKD
+347 STVKD

-371 LTVENITGNVKTFL
+371 ITLENIKGNVKTFL

-399 ERPKKGLANNIT
+399 EKPKTRLINNIVL
-411 IKNIDISCET
+411 KNIDIVCET
-421 AFSIEKSDLFDLK
+421 GFDIEKSDLYELT
-434 DFTFENF
+434 DFTFENLR
-441 KIKALKPEMQNLNNI
+441 IKAVKPKEENLDAI
-456 QNLKQK
+456 KNLKK
-462 NINVTQVASLTQ
+462 TKLSVTQVASLGQ
-474 SYDKKDDSDIAA
+474 SYDKKDDSDVAA

>member
-1 MKVILL
+1 MKFHNI
-7 IFVVYNQVFIKNQ
+7 YNF
-20 DIQQY
+20 
-25 NKVMKYRNT
+25 T
-34 SNFLWSLLILVLS
+34 FSFLILFLFSINV
-47 SSGFKSQDKFPDGTT
+47 KSQDKFPDGTA

-71 PTDINKLGKK
+71 PTDINTLGKK
-81 YILTENGVKN
+81 YVITENGIKN
-91 DSTVLQTKQIQAII
+91 DSTILQTKQFQAVV

-111 GGGVVVV
+111 GGGVIIV
-118 PKGTFLI
+118 PTGTFLI
-125 SSVFFKQGT
+125 SSIFFKQGT

-157 TRMEGQ
+157 TRIEGQ

-193 RFWKS
+193 RYWKS

-207 KCTNMDEMRPRILYV
+207 KCTNMDEMRPRIIYV

-227 VQVEGITIKNSPF
+227 IQIEGITLKNSPF
-240 WSTHYYKSDFV
+240 WSTHYYKSQFV
-251 KLLNLTILAPKE
+251 KLLNLTILAPKA

-268 STDAVDIDACTNFLI
+268 STDAIDIDACSNFLV

-298 GGKGPKSDKDPNNGE
+298 GGKGPKADVDPNNGE
-313 NRNILIEDNSFGFC
+313 NRNIIIEDNTFGFC
-327 HSVLTC
+327 HSALTC
-333 GSESIHNYNVILRN
+333 GSESIHNYNIIFRN
-347 SKVKD
+347 STVKD

-371 LTVENITGNVKTFL
+371 IMLDNIKGNVKTFL

-399 ERPKKGLANNIT
+399 EKPKMRLANNIT
-411 IKNIDISCET
+411 LKNIDISCET
-421 AFSIEKSDLFDLK
+421 AFDIEKSDLYELK
-434 DFTFENF
+434 DFKFENL
-441 KIKALKPEMQNLNNI
+441 KIKALKSEEQNLNAI
-456 QNLKQK
+456 QNLKQTK
-462 NINVTQVASLTQ
+462 VRVTKLASLTK

>member
-1 MKVILL
+1 MKFQNISKLCL
-7 IFVVYNQVFIKNQ
+7 VF
-20 DIQQY
+20 
-25 NKVMKYRNT
+25 
-34 SNFLWSLLILVLS
+34 SLLFSFSI
-47 SSGFKSQDKFPDGTT
+47 FKSQDKFPDGTV

-91 DSTVLQTKQIQAII
+91 DSTILQTKQLQTVI

-134 HLHLENGAKL
+134 HLLLENGAKL

-207 KCTNMDEMRPRILYV
+207 KCTNMDEMRPRIIYV

-298 GGKGPKSDKDPNNGE
+298 GGKGPKSDKDQNNGE

-347 SKVKD
+347 SKVND

-399 ERPKKGLANNIT
+399 ERPRKGLANNIT
-411 IKNIDISCET
+411 IKNIDLSCET

-434 DFTFENF
+434 DFTFENL
-441 KIKALKPEMQNLNNI
+441 KINALKPEMENLSNI
-456 QNLKQK
+456 QNLKQIK
-462 NINVTQVASLTQ
+462 VNVTKVASLTQ